1 MSAEMEIVFT
11 DLLHLGGMK
20 QAMRNTRRSEGRVPV
35 FFQKNPRVSGLLPFV
50 TVSSTLQV
58 SMVISSADRTD

>member
-20 QAMRNTRRSEGRVPV
+20 QAMRNTRRSVGRVPV
-35 FFQKNPRVSGLLPFV
+35 FSEKSKGFRAP
-50 TVSSTLQV
+50 TL
-58 SMVISSADRTD
+58 SHGFLNTTSFYGDFFC

>member
-35 FFQKNPRVSGLLPFV
+35 FPEKSKGFWAP
-50 TVSSTLQV
+50 TLRHGFFNTT
-58 SMVISSADRTD
+58 SFHGDFFG